1 LDLDVALRADATARH
16 PDAAAYR
23 FLEGRGERP
32 AVPHPN
38 YQGHVVESHGE
49 VDAAF
54 GRATRIFEHEFTTPR
69 IHQAPL
75 EPRAAIVWLEDDR
88 VRVVST
94 NKAQFNLRDQM
105 AATLGLAKDRII
117 VDNGT
122 IGGDFGAKGLSTD
135 EFVLYHLAKT
145 TGRPVRAITRYA
157 DELTTT
163 NPRHASRIRL
173 RTGVDPDGRTGAPES
188 PPPF

>member
-1 LDLDVALRADATARH
+1 GF
-16 PDAAAYR
+16 P
-23 FLEGRGERP
+23 EGRGERA

-38 YQGHVVESHGE
+38 YQGPVVESHGD

-54 GRATRIFEHEFTTPR
+54 RRAARIFEHEFTTPR

-94 NKAQFNLRDQM
+94 NKAPFNLRDQM

-163 NPRHASRIRL
+163 HPRHASRIRL
-173 RTGVDPDGRTGAPES
+173 RPGVDPDGRTGAPES